1 MTTTAEYQYVLYE
14 VDDGIAAITMNRP
27 EKLNAHNLQM
37 YNEVISAFQ
46 RAGEDD
52 KVRVITVAGNGRAFC
67 VGRDFTYSAE
77 LQEKDSVS
85 AWRRAFKGFTRYTL
99 LNEKVVIAL
108 VQGYALGGGGS
119 MALGADITLA
129 APDAK
134 FGYPETRHG
143 IASKTMLWAW
153 TLGVKRAKEIVATGR
168 HISVAEA
175 ASLRLVNRMV
185 PAEDLR
191 REGRLLAEQI
201 AAMPFGLPETVKKQ
215 VNYSIRDMIRVSYD
229 NRKLEADTAA
239 WDIAGV
245 EPSEWLR
252 GLRIL
257 RSEAVRTGMAEMESG
272 RQ

>member
-1 MTTTAEYQYVLYE
+1 MTVPDYKYVLYD
-14 VDDGIAAITMNRP
+14 VSDGIASITMNRP

-37 YNEVISAFQ
+37 YNEVISAFEL
-46 RAGEDD
+46 AGKDTD
-52 KVRVITVAGNGRAFC
+52 VRVITVAGNGRAFC

-77 LQEKDSVS
+77 LQQQESVS

-99 LNEKVVIAL
+99 LNEKMVIAL

-119 MALGADITLA
+119 MALAADITIA
-129 APDAK
+129 TPDAK

-153 TLGVKRAKEIVATGR
+153 TLGSKRAKEIVATGR

-175 ASLRLVNRMV
+175 ASMRLVNRTV
-185 PAEDLR
+185 AIEDLNH
-191 REGRLLAEQI
+191 EGRRLAEAV
-201 AAMPFGLPETVKKQ
+201 AAMPYGLPETVKRQ
-215 VNYSIRDMIRVSYD
+215 VNYANRDMIRASYD

-257 RSEAVRTGMAEMESG
+257 RGEAVRTGMPSSG
-272 RQ
+272 DVP